1 MPETVGSRPSKAD
14 IIYHE
19 LRDDIVS
26 GKIRPG
32 DPIDKVFLA
41 KKFGTSR
48 NPIGSAV
55 DRLAYDGLIDVRPQ
69 HGSFVSRLNAKK
81 IFDRFFVR
89 KAIES
94 QLVAEAARIM
104 EPELIKRLDLNLRHQ
119 QVTLEAGDL
128 EDFFLLDDRF
138 HALIHATVDIRE
150 AINILEQIQAYLGR
164 IRRMLQFQPGRV
176 QCTFDQHVTIRDAL
190 NAGDPERAIAA
201 TFDHIN
207 SVESD
212 IRDLVVSRPELFD
225 DA

>member
-1 MPETVGSRPSKAD
+1 MPETLGSRPSKTD

-19 LRDDIVS
+19 LRHDIIT

-32 DPIDKVFLA
+32 DPIDKVLLA

-69 HGSFVSRLNAKK
+69 HGSFVSRLNARK
-81 IFDRFFVR
+81 IFERFFVR
-89 KAIES
+89 RAIES
-94 QLVAEAARIM
+94 QLVAEAARII
-104 EPELIKRLDLNLRHQ
+104 EPSTIKRLDVNLRHQ
-119 QVTLEAGDL
+119 KVTLEAGDL
-128 EDFFLLDDRF
+128 EDFFFLDDRF
-138 HALIHATVDIRE
+138 HDMIHATVDVRE
-150 AINILEQIQAYLGR
+150 AIIILEQIQAYLGR

-176 QCTFDQHVTIRDAL
+176 QCTLEQHVMIRDAL
-190 NAGDPERAIAA
+190 HAGDSDRAIAA
-201 TFDHIN
+201 TFEHIN